1 MERINEVTKDCF
13 NALIQFRALDSS
25 SAVSPQMPYQRLCGF
40 IDQMLAQAREARYEE
55 IDVVDMTYAIVAL
68 ADEIALHKGG
78 GIRDFWMQ
86 RPLQL
91 HYFNENLAGEGFFH
105 RLNAVMS
112 DPGRVDVLRVFY
124 VCLLLGFQGQYAIR
138 GGELEL
144 DAIIRRVKETLRNE
158 LKDQPL
164 SVQPLRPKEDL
175 GRADGLP
182 AIWIALFFLL
192 FALGLLIV
200 LRIGLNGQSES
211 VVERMSPLFQDDAK
225 GSEEAAP

>member
-1 MERINEVTKDCF
+1 MERINEVTKDTF

-40 IDQMLAQAREARYEE
+40 IDQMLSYAREIGYEE
-55 IDVVDMTYAIVAL
+55 IDVVDMAYAIVAL
-68 ADEIALHKGG
+68 ADEVALHKGG
-78 GIRDFWMQ
+78 PIRDFWMQ

-112 DPGRVDVLRVFY
+112 DPARVDILRVYY

-144 DAIIRRVKETLRNE
+144 DAIIRRVKEALRNN

-164 SVQPLRPKEDL
+164 SVQPLRPKEDM
-175 GRADGLP
+175 GRAGGIP

-192 FALGLLIV
+192 FSLGLLIA
-200 LRIGLNGQSES
+200 LRIGLNSQSEN
-211 VVERMSPLFQDDAK
+211 VVERM
-225 GSEEAAP
+225 APMMKADGEG